1 MQFAGFW
8 KRFVAAVID
17 FTIILIIY
25 LLITSLAYGDIDPN
39 DMSGFSLFFVH
50 NLLLPLVAL
59 TYYTLLECSRLRG
72 SFGKLLLG
80 IQVVDAKG
88 KQLSFWRAF
97 FRTFSKV
104 GTSLTFGLGFFI
116 AAWTKKKQGLH
127 DFLSGSVL
135 VSK

>member
-17 FTIILIIY
+17 FTIILIAY
-25 LLITSLAYGDIDPN
+25 LLVTSLTYGDIDPN
-39 DMSGFSLFFVH
+39 DMSSSTLFFVH
-50 NLLLPLVAL
+50 NILLPLIAL
-59 TYYTLLECSRLRG
+59 TYYTLLESSRLKG
-72 SFGKLLLG
+72 SFGKLILG

-88 KQLSFWRAF
+88 KKLTVWRSFL
-97 FRTFSKV
+97 RTLSKV
-104 GTSLTFGLGFFI
+104 GTSLTFGLGFLI